1 MYNPFVGIYKFI
13 LALLVVAI
21 HVEPF
26 TGDLAFYIN
35 NCLARI
41 AVPSFFVLSAYF
53 LFDKLINNDWDVK
66 IFKKNQIHLA
76 KYYGI
81 WLLIHSP
88 VILFRLWETSTDI
101 PHFIWLV
108 FQAVCLKGPYGA
120 LWFLPATIM
129 AVALVY
135 WIGKKI
141 GPYPC
146 LLISFPLF
154 LFAALETEYFVLIEN
169 IAWMEIVNSGLVAV
183 FGWLA
188 NGLTFGF
195 FFCSI
200 GFYIAYT
207 KKKNRNMK
215 LDITAMIISAIL
227 LFVETTIVRDYKL
240 GVSYGAMLL
249 LIPTVYYI
257 VQVLLRLP
265 NTTHSG
271 LIAKA
276 RYLQNMSLLIYP
288 MHFAIMELMEFL
300 LRNNKT
306 YAGST
311 ILQYFVVCTIN
322 LGLGALILYFG
333 EKKNIKI
340 AKMLYG
346 KSAPPV

>member
-26 TGDLAFYIN
+26 SGDLAFYIN
-35 NCLARI
+35 NCLSRI

-53 LFDKLINNDWDVK
+53 LFDKLMNNDWDAK
-66 IFKKNQIHLA
+66 IFWKNQKHLA

-81 WLLIHSP
+81 WLLLHSP
-88 VILFRLWETSTDI
+88 VVLTRLWETSTDI

-108 FQAVCLKGPYGA
+108 VQAVCLKGPYGA

-135 WIGKKI
+135 WIGKKC
-141 GPYPC
+141 GPYIC
-146 LLISFPLF
+146 LIISFPLF
-154 LFAALETEYFVLIEN
+154 FFAALETEYFGLIED
-169 IAWMEIVNSGLVAV
+169 IAWMEVVNNGLVAI

-200 GFYIAYT
+200 GYYIAYT
-207 KKKNRNMK
+207 KNKKRTLQIDMIK
-215 LDITAMIISAIL
+215 LVLAAIL

-240 GVSYGAMLL
+240 AVSYGAMLF

-257 VQVLLRLP
+257 VQILLRPPKTSDASLVK
-265 NTTHSG
+265 
-271 LIAKA
+271 KA
-276 RYLQNMSLLIYP
+276 RFLQNLSLLIYP
-288 MHFAIMELMEFL
+288 MHFAIMELMEFF

-306 YAGST
+306 YMGNTA
-311 ILQYFVVCTIN
+311 LQYIVVCTIN
-322 LGLGALILYFG
+322 LTLGALIIYLG
-333 EKKNIKI
+333 EKKNSKI
-340 AKMLYG
+340 AKALYG
-346 KSAPPV
+346 K

>member
-26 TGDLAFYIN
+26 SGDLAFYIN

-53 LFDKLINNDWDVK
+53 LFDKLINNDWDAK
-66 IFKKNQIHLA
+66 IFWKNQKHLT

-81 WLLIHSP
+81 WLLLHCP
-88 VILFRLWETSTDI
+88 VVLSRLWETSSDI
-101 PHFIWLV
+101 PNYLWLV

-129 AVALVY
+129 AIALVY
-135 WIGKKI
+135 WIGKKW

-146 LLISFPLF
+146 LIISFPLF
-154 LFAALETEYFVLIEN
+154 LFAALETEYFGLIED
-169 IAWMEIVNSGLVAV
+169 ITWMEIVNNGLVAV

-200 GFYIAYT
+200 GFFIAST
-207 KKKNRNMK
+207 KNKSRNIK
-215 LDITAMIISAIL
+215 FDIAALFVSAIL
-227 LFVETTIVRDYKL
+227 LFIETTIVRDYKL
-240 GVSYGAMLL
+240 AVSYGAMLL
-249 LIPTVYYI
+249 LIPTVYFI
-257 VQVLLRLP
+257 VQILLRLP
-265 NTTHSG
+265 KTTDSK
-271 LIAKA
+271 LITKA

-288 MHFAIMELMEFL
+288 MHFAIMELMEYFL
-300 LRNNKT
+300 RDNKT
-306 YAGST
+306 YMSNT
-311 ILQYFVVCTIN
+311 VLQYMVVCTIN
-322 LGLGALILYFG
+322 LTLGALIIYLG
-333 EKKNIKI
+333 EKKNLKI
-340 AKMLYG
+340 ARALYG
-346 KSAPPV
+346 K

>member
-26 TGDLAFYIN
+26 NGDLAFYIN

-53 LFDKLINNDWDVK
+53 LFDKLLSNEWDAKTFWNNEK
-66 IFKKNQIHLA
+66 HLA

-81 WLLIHSP
+81 WLILHSP
-88 VILFRLWETSTDI
+88 VVLSRLWDTATDI
-101 PHFIWLV
+101 PNYIWLV
-108 FQAVCLKGPYGA
+108 FQAVTLKGVYGA
-120 LWFLPATIM
+120 LWFLPATMM

-135 WIGKKI
+135 FIGKKC
-141 GPYPC
+141 GPYVC
-146 LLISFPLF
+146 LILSFPLF
-154 LFAALETEYFVLIEN
+154 FFAALETEYFALIKD
-169 IAWMEIVNSGLVAV
+169 IVWMESINAGLVAV

-207 KKKNRNMK
+207 KEKKRT
-215 LDITAMIISAIL
+215 LAIDITKAILAIIL

-240 GVSYGAMLL
+240 GVSYGAMLF

-257 VQVLLRLP
+257 VQILLHLP
-265 NTTHSG
+265 KTSNPE
-271 LIAKA
+271 LIKKA
-276 RYLQNMSLLIYP
+276 RFLQNLSLLIYP
-288 MHFAIMELMEFL
+288 MHFAIMELMEFF
-300 LRNNKT
+300 LRDQKAYINNT
-306 YAGST
+306 V
-311 ILQYFVVCTIN
+311 LQYIVVCTIN
-322 LGLGALILYFG
+322 LTLGSLIIYFG
-333 EKKNIKI
+333 EKKNNKL
-340 AKMLYG
+340 AKALYG
-346 KSAPPV
+346 K

>member
-26 TGDLAFYIN
+26 SGDLAFYTN

-53 LFDKLINNDWDVK
+53 LFDKLIQTNWDAK
-66 IFKKNQIHLA
+66 IFWKNERHLA

-81 WLLIHSP
+81 WLLLHSP
-88 VILFRLWETSTDI
+88 VVLSRLWDTASDI
-101 PHFIWLV
+101 PEFIWLV
-108 FQAVCLKGPYGA
+108 VQAVCLKGPYGA
-120 LWFLPATIM
+120 LWFLPATMM

-135 WIGKKI
+135 WIGKKF
-141 GPYPC
+141 GPYLC

-154 LFAALETEYFVLIEN
+154 FFAALETEYFSLIKD
-169 IAWMEIVNSGLVAV
+169 IAWMEVINDGLVAV

-200 GFYIAYT
+200 GFYIAHT
-207 KKKNRNMK
+207 KKKNRTLQIDLIK
-215 LDITAMIISAIL
+215 ALLATIL
-227 LFVETTIVRDYKL
+227 LFVETTIIRDYKL
-240 GVSYGAMLL
+240 GVSYGAMLF

-265 NTTHSG
+265 KTTNQQFISM
-271 LIAKA
+271 A
-276 RYLQNMSLLIYP
+276 RFLQNLSLLIYP
-288 MHFAIMELMEFL
+288 MHFAIMELMEYFL
-300 LRNNKT
+300 HDNKT
-306 YAGST
+306 YMNNT
-311 ILQYFVVCTIN
+311 VLQYSIVCTIN
-322 LGLGALILYFG
+322 LLLGALIIYFG
-333 EKKNIKI
+333 EKKNYRISKT
-340 AKMLYG
+340 LYG
-346 KSAPPV
+346 K

>member
-26 TGDLAFYIN
+26 SGDLAFYIN

-53 LFDKLINNDWDVK
+53 LFEKLINNQWDSK
-66 IFKKNQIHLA
+66 IFWKNQKHLA

-81 WLLIHSP
+81 WLLLHSP
-88 VILFRLWETSTDI
+88 VILSRLWESASNI
-101 PHFIWLV
+101 PEFLWLV
-108 FQAVCLKGPYGA
+108 VQAVCFKGPYGA
-120 LWFLPATIM
+120 LWFLPATLM

-135 WIGKKI
+135 WIGKKW
-141 GPYPC
+141 GPYAC
-146 LLISFPLF
+146 LILSFPLF
-154 LFAALETEYFVLIEN
+154 LFAALETEYFSLIKDFV
-169 IAWMEIVNSGLVAV
+169 WMETVNNGLVTI

-200 GFYIAYT
+200 GYYIADT
-207 KKKNRNMK
+207 RKKNRT
-215 LDITAMIISAIL
+215 LQIDIIKAVLAAIL
-227 LFVETTIVRDYKL
+227 LFMETTIVRDYKL
-240 GVSYGAMLL
+240 GVSYGAMLF

-257 VQVLLRLP
+257 VQILLRLP
-265 NTTHSG
+265 KTSDTG
-271 LIAKA
+271 LITKA

-288 MHFAIMELMEFL
+288 MHFAIMEFMEYI

-306 YAGST
+306 YMSNT
-311 ILQYFVVCTIN
+311 ILQYFVVCAIN
-322 LGLGALILYFG
+322 LVLGALILYLG
-333 EKKNIKI
+333 EKKNLKLAKI
-340 AKMLYG
+340 FYG
-346 KSAPPV
+346 KA

>member
-13 LALLVVAI
+13 LAMLVVAI

-26 TGDLAFYIN
+26 SGDLAFYIN

-41 AVPSFFVLSAYF
+41 GVPSFFVLSAYF
-53 LFDKLINNDWDVK
+53 LFDKLIHNNWNHD
-66 IFKKNQIHLA
+66 IFVKNQKHLA

-81 WLLIHSP
+81 WLLLHSP
-88 VILFRLWETSTDI
+88 VVLSRLWETSTDI
-101 PHFIWLV
+101 PNYIWLV

-129 AVALVY
+129 AVTLVY
-135 WIGKKI
+135 LIGKKW

-154 LFAALETEYFVLIEN
+154 FFAALETEYIGLIKD
-169 IAWMEIVNSGLVAV
+169 IAWMKVVNDGLVAV

-200 GFYIAYT
+200 GFYIAST
-207 KKKNRNMK
+207 KNKQRNIK
-215 LDITAMIISAIL
+215 FDVTVLIISAVL
-227 LFVETTIVRDYKL
+227 LVIETTVVRDYEL
-240 GVSYGAMLL
+240 AASYGAMLL
-249 LIPTVYYI
+249 LIPTVYFI
-257 VQVLLRLP
+257 VQILLRLP
-265 NTTHSG
+265 TTSDTK
-271 LIAKA
+271 LIKTA

-288 MHFAIMELMEFL
+288 MHFAIMELMEFIL
-300 LRNNKT
+300 KDNKV
-306 YAGST
+306 YMGST
-311 ILQYFVVCTIN
+311 TLQYIIVCAIN
-322 LGLGALILYFG
+322 LSLGALIIYLG

-340 AKMLYG
+340 AKALYG
-346 KSAPPV
+346 K

>member
-26 TGDLAFYIN
+26 TGDTAFYIN

-53 LFDKLINNDWDVK
+53 LFDKLLQNDWDIK
-66 IFKKNQIHLA
+66 IFWKNEKHLA

-81 WLLIHSP
+81 WLLLHAP
-88 VILFRLWETSTDI
+88 VILIRLWDTAADI
-101 PHFIWLV
+101 PNYIWLI
-108 FQAVCLKGPYGA
+108 FQAVTLKGPYGA
-120 LWFLPATIM
+120 LWFLPATMLAIT
-129 AVALVY
+129 LVY
-135 WIGKKI
+135 FIGKKY

-146 LLISFPLF
+146 LIISFPLF
-154 LFAALETEYFVLIEN
+154 FFAALETEYFSLIKD
-169 IAWMEIVNSGLVAV
+169 IAWMEIVNNGLVAV

-200 GFYIAYT
+200 GYYIAYT
-207 KKKNRNMK
+207 KNKKRTLQIDMIK
-215 LDITAMIISAIL
+215 LVLAAIL

-240 GVSYGAMLL
+240 AVSYGAMLF

-257 VQVLLRLP
+257 VQILLRLP
-265 NTTHSG
+265 KTSDAS
-271 LIAKA
+271 LVKQA
-276 RYLQNMSLLIYP
+276 RFLQNLSLLIYP
-288 MHFAIMELMEFL
+288 MHFAIMELMEFF

-306 YAGST
+306 YMGNT
-311 ILQYFVVCTIN
+311 VLQYIVVCTIN
-322 LGLGALILYFG
+322 LTLGALIIYLG
-333 EKKNIKI
+333 EKKNSKI
-340 AKMLYG
+340 AKALYG
-346 KSAPPV
+346 K

>member
-26 TGDLAFYIN
+26 SGDLAFYTN

-53 LFDKLINNDWDVK
+53 LFDKLIQNDWDAK
-66 IFKKNQIHLA
+66 IFWKNEKHLA

-81 WLLIHSP
+81 WLLLHSP
-88 VILFRLWETSTDI
+88 VILSRLWETATDI
-101 PHFIWLV
+101 PNYIWLI

-120 LWFLPATIM
+120 LWFLPATMM

-135 WIGKKI
+135 WIGKKM
-141 GPYPC
+141 GPYVC
-146 LLISFPLF
+146 FIISFPLF
-154 LFAALETEYFVLIEN
+154 LFAALETEYFSLIKN
-169 IAWMEIVNSGLVAV
+169 ITWMAIVNDGLVAI

-207 KKKNRNMK
+207 KDKKRT
-215 LDITAMIISAIL
+215 LQIDMIKAILAAIL
-227 LFVETTIVRDYKL
+227 LFVETTIIRDHKI
-240 GVSYGAMLL
+240 GVSYGAMLF

-257 VQVLLRLP
+257 VQILLRLP
-265 NTTHSG
+265 KTTNPS
-271 LIAKA
+271 LISKA
-276 RYLQNMSLLIYP
+276 RFLQNLSLLIYP
-288 MHFAIMELMEFL
+288 MHFAIMEIMEYI
-300 LRNNKT
+300 LRNEKSYMNNT
-306 YAGST
+306 F
-311 ILQYFVVCTIN
+311 LQYLVVCTIN
-322 LGLGALILYFG
+322 LVLGTLIIYLG
-333 EKKNIKI
+333 EKKNLKI
-340 AKMLYG
+340 AKLLYG
-346 KSAPPV
+346 KA